1 MIIKITASNLHKGIK
16 WLAMGI
22 VNVYMIKDKNKS
34 FLKNTG
40 MPINTVKQEKL
51 SEFISTKKGMPWEK
65 SKAFFSRHILNLS
78 KEFVNKW

>member
-1 MIIKITASNLHKGIK
+1 
-16 WLAMGI
+16 MGI

-51 SEFISTKKGMPWEK
+51 SEFISTKKGMP
-65 SKAFFSRHILNLS
+65 
-78 KEFVNKW
+78 